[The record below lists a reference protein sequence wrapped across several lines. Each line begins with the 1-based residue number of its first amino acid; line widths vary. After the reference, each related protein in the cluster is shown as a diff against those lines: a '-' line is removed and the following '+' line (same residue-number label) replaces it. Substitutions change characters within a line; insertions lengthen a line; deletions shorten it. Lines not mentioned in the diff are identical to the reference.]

1 MTPAGVYAEDMPNG
15 RRFKCDLSFRQVPV
29 RPPDGSRAV
38 RLRRRFGVPCRT
50 GPEDYEL
57 KKQFDE
63 ILRSLPQS
71 SRTVCEKHVTNILCQ
86 ECSPYASHLYD
97 LETTQV
103 KKPLPGLC
111 PKYCSSI
118 PSECINALLSTT
130 VDPSVRKTLSPSD
143 PKKFC
148 ESTKITDMD
157 YCYPDIITNEKF
169 SNHIQKAIQG
179 TGGEKCLC
187 FKQLVVGLRNPTV
200 LVHAG
205 DGSHRVFIGE
215 QYGKVHVYLSDF
227 SKVDTPFLDL
237 SKNILTSTSLGDER
251 GFLGMAFHPDF
262 KHNNRL
268 FVYYSTGNE
277 IHQKIRISEFR
288 IASHDANQV
297 DRASEKVILE
307 LDEPAGNHNGGQLLF
322 GVDGYL
328 YAFTGDGGKAGDPW
342 GKRGNG
348 QNLSSL
354 LGKVIRI
361 DINRPD
367 DSVPY
372 VLPEDNPFV
381 GQPNVRPEIYAYGQR
396 NSWRCSVDRGDPETG
411 KGRGRIFCG
420 DVGQGKWEEVDI
432 IQKGG
437 NYGWRAFEGFEC
449 FDKKLCKTPELAN
462 HIPPIHVY
470 GHSVGKS
477 ITGGYMYRGCL
488 FPNLRGQYIYG
499 DYMTGLLFSL
509 TEDAKT
515 GAWNNRVVCV
525 GGDDTCNNGVR
536 GSYVP
541 NILSFGEDE
550 AGELYMLATDFA
562 STSHEGG
569 VVYRLVDP
577 SRRADPDQ
585 CRKNIT
591 PVGVLGSITVSSA
604 ETPMVGSMS
613 PPSVVV
619 FLVVCFLI
627 FVKIC
632 HLLLKRSAFSK
643 VKRVEMT
650 KL

>member
-1 MTPAGVYAEDMPNG
+1 MSQAWGTITPALLAVVFAFSMTVHAHPQCLDFMPPFEPAEP
-15 RRFKCDLSFRQVPV
+15 LSLCREY
-29 RPPDGSRAV
+29 SK
-38 RLRRRFGVPCRT
+38 FGCCTR
-50 GPEDYEL
+50 EQDYEL

-157 YCYPDIITNEKF
+157 YCYPDIITNENF
-169 SNHIQKAIQG
+169 SNDIQKAIQG

-227 SKVDTPFLDL
+227 SKVETPFLDL
-237 SKNILTSTSLGDER
+237 SKNILTSTRRGDER

-262 KHNNRL
+262 KHNSRL
-268 FVYYSTGNE
+268 FVYYSIGNDK
-277 IHQKIRISEFR
+277 HQKIRISEFR

-372 VLPEDNPFV
+372 VVPEDNPFV

-396 NSWRCSVDRGDPETG
+396 NSWRCSMDRGDPETG

-577 SRRADPDQ
+577 SRRADPGQ

-591 PVGVLGSITVSSA
+591 PVGVLGSMIRNIITSWDDIIEGWGA
-604 ETPMVGSMS
+604 
-613 PPSVVV
+613 
-619 FLVVCFLI
+619 
-627 FVKIC
+627 
-632 HLLLKRSAFSK
+632 KREREGHGRRHPLWK
-643 VKRVEMT
+643 EN
-650 KL
+650 